1 MKTLATLFSVLI
13 IFAVNGQKPEELIP
27 QEAISVFSLN
37 NINLLQKISLDE
49 LVQYEFMEEVQQEIF
64 DGSTAQKT
72 IKDAGIDFNQKLN
85 VFYGRGND
93 HEPVRRALCH
103 LTDAADQGLITA
115 DALHKDDKSSAKI
128 SPPKPLNLTS
138 LPSSVRPK
146 PFERSAA
153 GNHVCYLP

>member
-1 MKTLATLFSVLI
+1 VQSLRWAVRVYGEYRKDSCVLFGASNGPQSVANLRPWRQI
-13 IFAVNGQKPEELIP
+13 RLLSANTAPARHLPRPLHPARP
-27 QEAISVFSLN
+27 QRNHYICLK
-37 NINLLQKISLDE
+37 IRRLQVRD
-49 LVQYEFMEEVQQEIF
+49 
-64 DGSTAQKT
+64 
-72 IKDAGIDFNQKLN
+72 
-85 VFYGRGND
+85 ND

-115 DALHKDDKSSAKI
+115 EPLHKDDKSSAKI